1 MKCLPDAAL
10 AGCVLVLFT
19 VVSALAADADQQKL
33 QGKWAVESFDYNGA
47 PVEVMKDAVR
57 EFKDDTYTITPK
69 SGDAINGVIKMLDST
84 KKPKTIDLEVNGR
97 TLKGI
102 YEIEGDTLKLC
113 YNLTTPERPTELAS
127 KPDSGVV
134 LVVHKRA
141 K

>member
-10 AGCVLVLFT
+10 AGCALVFIN
-19 VVSALAADADQQKL
+19 VVSTLAADADQQKL
-33 QGKWAVESFDYNGA
+33 QGKWAVESFDYNGM
-47 PVEVMKDAVR
+47 PVEVMKAAVR

-69 SGDAINGVIKMLDST
+69 SGDAINGVVKMLDST

-113 YNLTTPERPTELAS
+113 YNLTNPERPTELAS